1 MAVLKISTQR
11 LVDHVGEQVYRGPG
25 TAFSRPLQGGLQ
37 RNGKGVDIVFWTDMK
52 GEPREFLRVGD
63 EIDLKVR
70 HCVGAPGGGRKIVKQ
85 FKTFEFIGWKS
96 KLR

>member
-25 TAFSRPLQGGLQ
+25 TALSRQLQGGLLRQ
-37 RNGKGVDIVFWTDMK
+37 GKDLEIVFWTDMK

-70 HCVGAPGGGRKIVKQ
+70 HCVGKSGGGTRIVRQ
-85 FKTFEFIGWKS
+85 YKTFEFIG
-96 KLR
+96 

>member
-1 MAVLKISTQR
+1 MTVLKISTQK

-25 TAFSRPLQGGLQ
+25 TALSRPLQGGLV
-37 RNGKGVDIVFWTDMK
+37 RNGKSVDIIFWTDMI
-52 GEPREFLRVGD
+52 GEPMQFLRVGD
-63 EIDLKVR
+63 EIDLRVR
-70 HCVGAPGGGRKIVKQ
+70 HCVGKPGGGRRIVKQ